1 MQTKIFNKKLLTFLF
16 DKLLLLF
23 IDKSINKKRANKNI
37 KKTTKKIKTTI
48 VQAKQKIKK
57 KRILNK
63 NLDRF
68 NSRLMQY

>member
-1 MQTKIFNKKLLTFLF
+1 LQTKIFNKKLLTFLF